1 MQNKKVYSSFTS
13 MDNDQRL
20 LTARLP
26 LSLRKSETQAKKN
39 NYVWS
44 TLQNKDL
51 QEFYTISMHI
61 RYAELSSSAK
71 DITEIYG
78 KLIKAKSDTAD
89 MLKPVKQKMKRRKLS
104 EDHRIA
110 EERTDVQKA
119 FVIYQQNCSVEAQKE
134 LKNKKHKPWREDA
147 YNVIQEEQQE
157 VIGKHQEDADARNK
171 HEENWKLTNKIKS

>member
-51 QEFYTISMHI
+51 EEFYTISIRI

-78 KLIKAKSDTAD
+78 KLIKATSDTAE

-134 LKNKKHKPWREDA
+134 LKNKKHKPWREEP
-147 YNVIQEEQQE
+147 YNAIQEEQQE
-157 VIGKHQEDADARNK
+157 VIGKHEEDADARNK